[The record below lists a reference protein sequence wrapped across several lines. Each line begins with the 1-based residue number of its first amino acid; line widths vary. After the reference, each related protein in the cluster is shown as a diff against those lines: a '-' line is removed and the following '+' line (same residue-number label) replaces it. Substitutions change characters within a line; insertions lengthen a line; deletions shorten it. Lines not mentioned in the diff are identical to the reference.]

1 MSKKLIKKLS
11 SLIANTETSQ
21 DADPAGENRLNN
33 VLDDHLD
40 VIAAAH
46 GSSHG
51 SNHSSTPENQL

>member
-1 MSKKLIKKLS
+1 MSNKLIKKLS
-11 SLIANTETSQ
+11 SLIANTETKDV
-21 DADPAGENRLNN
+21 DAADENRLNN